1 MKILFLLSFVVIS
14 NISLAQDRIDSIYTF
29 TKLIVGKVKEV
40 GHQDVLYT
48 LPNEDVVYRIYK
60 RAVLSIT
67 FSSGRKEIFNEK
79 KDLLA
84 VKTSK
89 DWEKV
94 ELTTNPSEVE
104 GLIKIDMVSVKATGA
119 TVYSSVTNTQDR
131 AYRKMKHAA
140 ALMGGNVVLLNNQ
153 SVEGNVYSER
163 TTRTQLTGTIYC
175 SIPKDTLGLFSN
187 ILNKDFILVQ
197 KKSMGVNS
205 TEPTLDYLGDYPMR
219 IRLSGK
225 EIFELKNGLIYL
237 NFDLQQDVKKFI
249 LTYHGKESF
258 AVAYQYKSRFVEL
271 IFKRKN

>member
-1 MKILFLLSFVVIS
+1 
-14 NISLAQDRIDSIYTF
+14 LAQDRIDSIYTF

-205 TEPTLDYLGDYPMR
+205 SEPSVDLGEYPMR

-225 EIFELKNGLIYL
+225 EIFEFKNGLIYL
-237 NFDLQQDVKKFI
+237 TFDLQQEVKKFMV
-249 LTYHGKESF
+249 TFHGKDSF
-258 AVAYQYKSRFVEL
+258 ALAYQHKSRFVEL

>member
-1 MKILFLLSFVVIS
+1 MRIFFVVFLVFVS
-14 NISLAQDRIDSIYTF
+14 SFSTAQDRVDTIYTF
-29 TKLIVGKVKEV
+29 TKPIVGKVKEV
-40 GHQDVLYT
+40 GHQDILYT

-67 FSSGRKEIFNEK
+67 FSSGRKEIFNER
-79 KDLLA
+79 KDLIQ
-84 VKTSK
+84 VRTSK

-131 AYRKMKHAA
+131 AYRKMKYAA
-140 ALMGGNVVLLNNQ
+140 AILGGNVVLMNNQ

-175 SIPKDTLGLFSN
+175 SMPKDTVGLFAN
-187 ILNKDFILVQ
+187 LLNREFMVVQ

-205 TEPTLDYLGDYPMR
+205 TEPTLDYLGDYLMR

-225 EIFELKNGLIYL
+225 EIFEFKDGLVYL

-271 IFKRKN
+271 IFKRKS